1 MAEGMAAEANV
12 QPEGNDQREAV
23 RLLLTSEYT
32 PLRSLYIMVFL
43 EVGGFAMCIPV
54 ISFFAIKELGC
65 SPTQLG
71 IILSAN
77 SLTQL
82 IGAWICG
89 RLSDSWGRKWL
100 LLGSFLWSGLGIGTT
115 AFVYSFLDLLV
126 LRTLQGLSGGT
137 TPLAQSYILDWC
149 SEERR
154 PAFIGLF
161 GFTVGMAFLCGN
173 VCGILMLAAETSRRT
188 IFLVASFFC
197 MLATLYGLFNIKE
210 SLSKDKRRP
219 LFQTSSLEEE
229 GDGKVSD
236 KAMVTPSD
244 WEIIGVGLCSVW
256 LCRFLHAL
264 GNAIFFSTYAFLID
278 DFFGWRDIHLGVIF
292 AIFGFFYALLQFLV
306 YPFFGKH
313 GKLGSSAAFA
323 VASAC
328 GVAAGFL
335 FPTPKIPVHCFA
347 LFLITIT
354 GALFEPAVPVLVGY
368 FAGTRALGFGNGIA
382 TACRCAAAVLG
393 PLLGG
398 MLFEMGIDIMFY
410 AGAVIYGMCFLF
422 SGAVAA
428 SPVRAKEDDEG
439 SGGRETDPLLAN
451 GKQTGAPVK
460 V

>member
-1 MAEGMAAEANV
+1 MAEVMAAEANA
-12 QPEGNDQREAV
+12 QPEGSAQQEAV

-82 IGAWICG
+82 IGASICG

-115 AFVYSFLDLLV
+115 AIVYNFWELLI

-161 GFTVGMAFLCGN
+161 GFTIGIAFLCGN

-188 IFLVASFFC
+188 IFLVAAFFC
-197 MLATLYGLFNIKE
+197 LVATLYGLVTIKE
-210 SLSKDKRRP
+210 SLPKDKRRP
-219 LFQTSSLEEE
+219 VFQTASAGEE
-229 GDGKVSD
+229 GDGKGSD
-236 KAMVTPSD
+236 KPTPSD
-244 WEIIGVGLCSVW
+244 LEIIGVGLCSVW

-278 DFFGWRDIHLGVIF
+278 EFFGWRDIHLGVIF
-292 AIFGFFYALLQFLV
+292 AVFGFFYALLQFLV

-328 GVAAGFL
+328 GVAAGML

-398 MLFEMGIDIMFY
+398 ILFEMGIGIMFY
-410 AGAVIYGMCFLF
+410 VGAVIYGICFIF

-428 SPVRAKEDDEG
+428 SPVCAEENDEG
-439 SGGRETDPLLAN
+439 TSGRETDPLLSN
-451 GKQTGAPVK
+451 GKQKGAPAK